1 MKAGKYGSELMT
13 VKIRYKEPD
22 GNKSKLLAQT
32 VKNSNKGW
40 KQASD
45 NFQWAA
51 AIAEFG
57 MILRDSEYI
66 DTNSYA
72 QVLELANASK
82 GKDEFGYRA
91 EFIRLIQSAEL
102 LTRK

>member
-1 MKAGKYGSELMT
+1 
-13 VKIRYKEPD
+13 
-22 GNKSKLLAQT
+22 
-32 VKNSNKGW
+32 
-40 KQASD
+40 
-45 NFQWAA
+45 
-51 AIAEFG
+51 

-66 DTNSYA
+66 ETDSYA